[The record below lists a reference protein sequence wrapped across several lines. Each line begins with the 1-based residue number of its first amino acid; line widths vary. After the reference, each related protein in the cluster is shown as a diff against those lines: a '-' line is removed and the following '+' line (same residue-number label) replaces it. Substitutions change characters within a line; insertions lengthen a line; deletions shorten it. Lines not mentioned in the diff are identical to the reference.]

1 MQHCRSDGELGA
13 VTDSRATTLRLGFS
27 PGRTLKLTLTAHSS
41 LSSVQARLLQGLFG
55 GCGQNAA
62 SMPNVPQVPSN
73 KANTPRL
80 CSVLTL
86 LDVLWLISL
95 LSLDLG
101 EPWSFLYPGASP
113 MPGSTL
119 RCCWL
124 CPSPLL
130 QTTIDPLTG
139 AVFVCIC
146 ARFAFRCHHI
156 GEAQKRGSFYRPPV
170 ESH

>member
-1 MQHCRSDGELGA
+1 MDGQGA
-13 VTDSRATTLRLGFS
+13 GCGKGFMS
-27 PGRTLKLTLTAHSS
+27 YHSKAWVHPECTLKLTHAAHSP
-41 LSSVQARLLQGLFG
+41 LSSIQARLLQGLFG

-62 SMPNVPQVPSN
+62 SMPNVPQVPPN

-95 LSLDLG
+95 SLDPS
-101 EPWSFLYPGASP
+101 EPWSFLYPGPRP
-113 MPGSTL
+113 MPGSPL

-124 CPSPLL
+124 WPSPLL
-130 QTTIDPLTG
+130 QTTPSTLDGRSL
-139 AVFVCIC
+139 VCIC
-146 ARFAFRCHHI
+146 ARFASRCHHL
-156 GEAQKRGSFYRPPV
+156 GEAQKRGSFYRPTV